1 MENNRRKRQRKRKN
15 KQQKQQTP
23 TNNGVD
29 FKWEHA
35 FESLTEVGSV
45 FRRNPP
51 EYERD
56 SYSWRQ

>member
-1 MENNRRKRQRKRKN
+1 MSADRRN
-15 KQQKQQTP
+15 KDKQNQEWQEEDVHEETSP
-23 TNNGVD
+23 P
-29 FKWEHA
+29 FRWEYA

-56 SYSWRQ
+56 SYS